1 MQVGAIVVC
10 VDDSFSAEAMSQLK
24 QIPKKDNY
32 YTIREIVDRPNGSV
46 GVLLEE
52 ISNPPRNTV
61 DGNVEPKFKSDRFRE
76 MSIPPDLE
84 DEICDLLYEPVLIE
98 R

>member
-10 VDDSFSAEAMSQLK
+10 IDDSFSAEAMSQLK

-32 YTIREIVDRPNGSV
+32 YTIREIVERPNGHV

-52 ISNPPRNTV
+52 IANPPRETI
-61 DGNVEPKFKSDRFRE
+61 DGIVEPKFKSNRFAE
-76 MSIPPDLE
+76 MHIPPDLE